1 MTERT
6 ASPKPVVFA
15 NRGEEE
21 FARLFDYYN
30 LRWEYEPHSFAVEW
44 DADGKPTK
52 YFTPDFYLPDYD
64 LYVEVTTM
72 KQRLITKKHRKIRL
86 LKHYYPHVNV
96 KLLNLNDFKQLML
109 KYGVTG
115 EAVEEK

>member
-1 MTERT
+1 MTEQPQ
-6 ASPKPVVFA
+6 SSKSVNFV

-96 KLLNLNDFKQLML
+96 KLLNLNDFKKLML
-109 KYGVTG
+109 KYGVAG
-115 EAVEEK
+115 GAVEEK